1 MYVKISLLGL
11 NRHNL
16 DTVQRPKLRDMTI
29 LNQNIFCNVNED
41 AFKMEAHSNGAVML
55 MPLVLWDTKLLE

>member
-16 DTVQRPKLRDMTI
+16 DTVQRPKLTI
-29 LNQNIFCNVNED
+29 LNQNIFCNAND
-41 AFKMEAHSNGAVML
+41 NACKMEAHSNGAMML
-55 MPLVLWDTKLLE
+55 MPLILGDTKLLE